1 MLDYKLLE
9 ALAAVIDQAGFERGA
24 RALGLTQS
32 AVSQRI
38 KLLEARLGQPVLVRT
53 PRLGPTPLGRRL
65 LNHVQQVRLLEHDL
79 LDQIPALGESEQRLR
94 IAINADSLATWW
106 PEITGRFCQE
116 RDLLLDML
124 VEDQEVALKRMRD
137 GEVAGCICATPRPV
151 QGARSH
157 PLGSM
162 RYRALASPDFV
173 RRYLMPEKAPS
184 PDSKTTSRQESK
196 TPSQQ
201 ENTALEIPES
211 LSHEA
216 LRRMP
221 AIVFGR
227 DDRLQHRLLSS
238 MGFDEPFPHHLCPS
252 SEGFVR
258 LASSGMGYGM
268 IPEQQAR
275 YLLESGAL
283 IDIAPNHA
291 LEVPLYWHHWRHG
304 GQTLERLTDHLLRHC
319 QSLLLPMPEQD
330 PPRPGTL

>member
-106 PEITGRFCQE
+106 PTVTGSFCRE
-116 RDLLLDML
+116 CDLLLDML

-137 GEVAGCICATPRPV
+137 GEVAGCICSTPRPV

-173 RRYLMPEKAPS
+173 QRHIAKKGHA
-184 PDSKTTSRQESK
+184 
-196 TPSQQ
+196 
-201 ENTALEIPES
+201 IPPILPAET
-211 LSHEA
+211 
-216 LRRMP
+216 LRNMP
-221 AIVFGR
+221 AIVYGR
-227 DDRLQHRLLSS
+227 DDRLQHRLLST

-258 LASSGMGYGM
+258 LALSGMGYGM
-268 IPEQQAR
+268 IPEQQAAH
-275 YLLESGAL
+275 LLASDEL
-283 IDIAPNHA
+283 VDIAPNHA
-291 LEVPLYWHHWRHG
+291 LDVPLYWHHWRHG
-304 GQTLERLTDHLLRHC
+304 GSTLDKLTDHLLREC
-319 QSLLLPMPEQD
+319 ATALRPMPEQET
-330 PPRPGTL
+330 PRPGML

>member
-79 LDQIPALGESEQRLR
+79 LDQIPALGDSEQRLR

-106 PEITGRFCQE
+106 PQVTGAFCQTHE
-116 RDLLLDML
+116 LLLDML

-137 GEVAGCICATPRPV
+137 GEVAGCICSTPRPV

-173 RRYLMPEKAPS
+173 RRHIAGEDGVIPSRLPAEK
-184 PDSKTTSRQESK
+184 
-196 TPSQQ
+196 
-201 ENTALEIPES
+201 
-211 LSHEA
+211 
-216 LRRMP
+216 LRNMP
-221 AIVFGR
+221 AIVYGR
-227 DDRLQHRLLSS
+227 DDRLQHRLLAE

-252 SEGFVR
+252 SEGFVH
-258 LASSGMGYGM
+258 LALSGMGYGM

-275 YLLESGAL
+275 HLLDSGEL
-283 IDIAPNHA
+283 VDIAPDHA
-291 LEVPLYWHHWRHG
+291 LDIPLYWHHWRHG
-304 GQTLERLTDHLLRHC
+304 GSTLEQLTDHLLRHC
-319 QSLLLPMPEQD
+319 SAMLLPIPEQQ

>member
-106 PEITGRFCQE
+106 PKVTGIFCQE

-173 RRYLMPEKAPS
+173 RRYLIPTDASSADHKT
-184 PDSKTTSRQESK
+184 DSKTKNQKQSTS
-196 TPSQQ
+196 
-201 ENTALEIPES
+201 LEMPEH
-211 LSHEA
+211 LSHEV

-227 DDRLQHRLLSS
+227 DDKLQHRLLSS

-258 LASSGMGYGM
+258 LALSGMGYGM

-275 YLLESGAL
+275 HLLESGEL

-304 GQTLERLTDHLLRHC
+304 GNTLERLTDHLLRHC
-319 QSLLLPMPEQD
+319 ESLLLPMPEQD